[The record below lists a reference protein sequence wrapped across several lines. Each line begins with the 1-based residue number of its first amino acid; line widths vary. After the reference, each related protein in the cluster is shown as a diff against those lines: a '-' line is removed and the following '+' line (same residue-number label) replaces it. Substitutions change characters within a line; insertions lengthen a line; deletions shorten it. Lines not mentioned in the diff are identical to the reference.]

1 VKPLARRNRPG
12 SARDRSSGGRG
23 SSSTGGG
30 AKKVSVGTPSFM
42 DSSGAGGHRQR
53 KSLRARQKEVVEG
66 KWALAAAALEKREDM
81 GLVLP

>member
-30 AKKVSVGTPSFM
+30 AKVGVGAPSFM
-42 DSSGAGGHRQR
+42 DSSGPGVHRQR

>member
-1 VKPLARRNRPG
+1 
-12 SARDRSSGGRG
+12 
-23 SSSTGGG
+23 
-30 AKKVSVGTPSFM
+30 M